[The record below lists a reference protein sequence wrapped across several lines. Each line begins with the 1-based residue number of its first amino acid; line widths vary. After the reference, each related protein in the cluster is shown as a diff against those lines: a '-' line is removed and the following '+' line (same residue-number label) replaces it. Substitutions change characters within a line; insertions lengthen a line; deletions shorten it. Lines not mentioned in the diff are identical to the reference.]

1 MKSIIM
7 PPVKS
12 TIWIVSRNISN
23 RCSYSKEHL
32 LIRIIA
38 LTISDEE
45 IEYLIKIVQPIKDLG
60 LLVKGIN
67 NFSQ

>member
-1 MKSIIM
+1 MDCQQKYQQQM
-7 PPVKS
+7 QLFKR
-12 TIWIVSRNISN
+12 TFTDQD
-23 RCSYSKEHL
+23 HT
-32 LIRIIA
+32 